1 MELSNEDIKFITDET
16 LDFGLFS
23 PFDRQEQ
30 GSSAE
35 HRERCV
41 PKKIDMN
48 ILLGENVGG
57 LREQT
62 SEWSPLSPEKLEE
75 VMKEANFLA
84 EQLESCRLLERDC
97 SETRLETV
105 PEFEPLPPT
114 GVLQVEKLTPRN
126 PRRRTF
132 SVSNSPLKELLPL
145 VGPETCSD
153 QVFSKAPF
161 PEDGS
166 PVSCAAELLSSRKL
180 QQRSNIC
187 RTDSQL
193 SKKSRPNQPLKIR
206 TMTANCKKTTS
217 RSSGKD
223 KSSPLAL
230 SHAIQAQDSL
240 LHLKTLP
247 QTSQRGLQRKTQ
259 EASGKASVEVPR
271 IFPAVAAKEEHKVGR
286 AEWKMYCTTMYK
298 DCANS
303 PEVKLT
309 ALFTFQALEK

>member
-1 MELSNEDIKFITDET
+1 YLFFPPDIKFITDET

-23 PFDRQEQ
+23 PFD
-30 GSSAE
+30 SSAE

-84 EQLESCRLLERDC
+84 EQLESCRLLERD
-97 SETRLETV
+97 L
-105 PEFEPLPPT
+105 
-114 GVLQVEKLTPRN
+114 EKLTPRN